1 MKKILVGIV
10 ACAFIFSGSVL
21 AADNAKKTA
30 KKQETKKEC
39 KKTDCS
45 DKSSCPKTCPPK
57 PGCGKC

>member
-1 MKKILVGIV
+1 MVL
-10 ACAFIFSGSVL
+10 CAFVLSGSVL
-21 AADNAKKTA
+21 DADNAKKTA

-45 DKSSCPKTCPPK
+45 DKSGCTKTCTPK